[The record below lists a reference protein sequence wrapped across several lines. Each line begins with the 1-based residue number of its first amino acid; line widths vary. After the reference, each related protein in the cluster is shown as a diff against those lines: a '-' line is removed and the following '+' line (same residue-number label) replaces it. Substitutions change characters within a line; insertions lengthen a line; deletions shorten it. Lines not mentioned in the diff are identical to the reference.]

1 MTVRE
6 LSQLYYLRR
15 EIELDKARLR
25 ALREGAEIGA
35 AAMTGM
41 PKKGGKSDLVGNAAA
56 EIADLEALIEAK
68 IVQCVY
74 ERRRLER
81 YIAAIPDSI
90 TRQVF
95 TLRFVEGRSWNQVAR
110 ILGGGNT
117 GDSCRKIVNRF
128 LQKN

>member
-25 ALREGAEIGA
+25 ALRDGAEIGA

-41 PKKGGKSDLVGNAAA
+41 PKKGGKSDRVGDVAA

-95 TLRFVEGRSWNQVAR
+95 TLRFVEGKSWNQVAR
-110 ILGGGNT
+110 ILGGGNNA
-117 GDSCRKIVNRF
+117 GSVRMMCYRYLD
-128 LQKN
+128 KN